1 MSEIEMIERRLQR
14 FAEARD
20 DSDWQDVLH
29 RAGCSTTRSATR
41 WRRPRLTRRRLVAA
55 VIVVVALAL
64 PALAISGALGSLFR
78 ISARGTPAHPGLY
91 TLHELHGHAKL
102 FAQAGHP
109 IPVTAQANPRTFVR
123 LAFRDGIG
131 VYGART
137 KRGNHRCFYYGRR
150 KSFRGHPRNA
160 LYLEGPGCF
169 ALSGNF
175 GEPQRFVNGSG
186 AKNMRQSAAWVKAHP
201 FPSPSSPVL
210 DMSGLTRLPSGQ
222 LFIESLVGVA
232 ADGVRSI
239 QLLALSDCRPV
250 VTVPVVNDVYIDAHP
265 PKVAET
271 FMVARDHNGKVIWHS
286 SRLDQNPF
294 RRTPLDRKVTR
305 NCGLASGRNPGP

>member
-1 MSEIEMIERRLQR
+1 MSEIEMIEQRLQR
-14 FAEARD
+14 FAGARD
-20 DSDWQDVLH
+20 DSDWQDVLR
-29 RAGCSTTRSATR
+29 RADCSTTPSATR
-41 WRRPRLTRRRLVAA
+41 WRRPRLTRRCLVAA
-55 VIVVVALAL
+55 VIVAVALAL

-78 ISARGTPAHPGLY
+78 VSAHGTPTHAGLY
-91 TLHELHGHAKL
+91 TLHELHWHAEQ
-102 FAQAGHP
+102 FAQSGHP
-109 IPVTAQANPRTFVR
+109 IPDTAQANPRTFVR

-137 KRGNHRCFYYGRR
+137 KRGNNRCFYYGRR
-150 KSFRGHPRNA
+150 KSFPGHSRSA

-175 GEPQRFVNGSG
+175 GEPQRFANASG
-186 AKNMRQSAAWVKAHP
+186 AKNTRQSEAWVRAHP

-222 LFIESLVGVA
+222 LFIESLVGLA

-239 QLLALSDCRPV
+239 QLLALSDCHPV
-250 VTVPVVNDVYIDAHP
+250 VTVPVVADVYIDAQP
-265 PKVAET
+265 PRVAET
-271 FMVARDHNGKVIWHS
+271 YLVARDASGRVIWRS

-294 RRTPLDRKVTR
+294 MRTPLDRKVPR
-305 NCGLASGRNPGP
+305 NCGLAGGRDPGR